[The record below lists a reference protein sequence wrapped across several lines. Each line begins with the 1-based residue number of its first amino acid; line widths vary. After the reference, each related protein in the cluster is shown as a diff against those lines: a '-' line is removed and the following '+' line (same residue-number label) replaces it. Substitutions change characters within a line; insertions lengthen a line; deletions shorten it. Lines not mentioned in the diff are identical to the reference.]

1 MISGL
6 TTVPTVTEPQLVLTS
21 DFIARCR
28 LDPNVFSKTFCK
40 FYPHWYQRKILRD
53 HTQNM
58 VVRMG
63 RQMGKTSVTAI
74 KALWYAF
81 TRPDAQTKHEK
92 VTIVIVAPSQRQSKI
107 MYDQIRAYAHAH
119 PLLETS
125 IKKSTLEK
133 IELKN
138 NSVIHNFPVG
148 DSAEKV
154 RGFSINMLI
163 VDEAAYIK
171 ERIYT
176 AILPSLA
183 STNGKLILIG
193 TPAQNS
199 GLFFTAF
206 YPDKRDELVLDFSK
220 HWYPYSYALEVQK
233 VGANGVPLFDAKTGD
248 PITQLNKNWLEYQQS
263 SMPPGAFEQEY
274 EAAFT
279 DEAMNFFAR
288 SDIIANLEDYQTE
301 FAPDGKS
308 TYGMGVDFAK
318 YQDSYVAI
326 VIKQPPVGPLKIA
339 YIYERKKRD
348 YSETVAKTIEIAE
361 RFKCRYVFADSTGVG
376 EPNVEV
382 LRNEL
387 QGISKVEGINMTSL
401 TLQNDMY
408 ANVSRLLGDGMLK
421 IPMFAMELRRQL
433 MGVIRTT
440 TTQGR
445 VKIEAPGGQHDDYAD
460 SLALAC
466 MITQKKSY
474 ASLFVESVP
483 SVFGSTRSKIHKATQ
498 SRSSMNLVQ
507 EVVRDRQ
514 GRVVGRRAVRR
525 PTR

>member
-1 MISGL
+1 MTNSTIND
-6 TTVPTVTEPQLVLTS
+6 QLILTS

-28 LDPNVFSKTFCK
+28 FDPVIFSKTFCK

-81 TRPDAQTKHEK
+81 TRPDAQTKNEK

-119 PLLETS
+119 PLLEKS
-125 IKKSTLEK
+125 ITKSTLEK

-163 VDEAAYIK
+163 VDEAAYIR

-193 TPAQNS
+193 TPAARS

-206 YPDKRDELVLDFSK
+206 YPEKGSEELTLDFSK

-233 VGANGVPLFDAKTGD
+233 VGVNGVPLFDAKTGN
-248 PITQLNKNWLEYQQS
+248 PITQLNRNWLLYQS
-263 SMPPGAFEQEY
+263 RSMPAGAFEQEY

-279 DEAMNFFAR
+279 DEAMNFFSR
-288 SDIIANLEDYQTE
+288 TDIIANLEDYQME
-301 FAPDGKS
+301 FAPDGTS

-326 VIKQPPVGPLKIA
+326 VVKQPQIGPMKIA
-339 YIYERKKRD
+339 FIYEKKRRD
-348 YSETVAKTIEIAE
+348 YSETVAKTIEIAK
-361 RFKCRYVFADSTGVG
+361 RFRCRFVFCDSTGVG

-382 LRNEL
+382 LRKEL
-387 QGISKVEGINMTSL
+387 TGISKVEGINMTSL
-401 TLQNDMY
+401 KLQNDMY
-408 ANVSRLLGDGMLK
+408 ANISRLLGDGMLK
-421 IPMFAMELRRQL
+421 LPMFARELRQQL
-433 MGVIRTT
+433 GNVIRTLT
-440 TTQGR
+440 PQGKT
-445 VKIEAPGGQHDDYAD
+445 KIEAPGGHHDDYCD

-466 MITQKKSY
+466 MITQKQSY
-474 ASLFVESVP
+474 AKLFVEPVS
-483 SVFGSTRSKIHKATQ
+483 SLFGSIRRDVHKSTQ
-498 SRSSMNLVQ
+498 ARSSANLQ
-507 EVVRDRQ
+507 QIVVRDRQ
-514 GRVVGRRAVRR
+514 GRVVGRRAVKR
-525 PTR
+525 PIR

>member
-1 MISGL
+1 
-6 TTVPTVTEPQLVLTS
+6 
-21 DFIARCR
+21 
-28 LDPNVFSKTFCK
+28 
-40 FYPHWYQRKILRD
+40 
-53 HTQNM
+53 M

-119 PLLETS
+119 PLLEKS
-125 IKKSTLEK
+125 VKKSTLEK
-133 IELKN
+133 IELYN

-148 DSAEKV
+148 DNAEKV

-193 TPAQNS
+193 TPAARS

-206 YPDKRDELVLDFSK
+206 YPEKGSEELSLDFST

-233 VGANGVPLFDAKTGD
+233 VGANGVPLFDPKTGS
-248 PITQLNKNWLEYQQS
+248 PITQLNKSWLEYQAR
-263 SMPPGAFEQEY
+263 SMPPGAFSQEY

-279 DEAMNFFAR
+279 DEAMNFFSR
-288 SDIIANLEDYQTE
+288 SEILANLEDYEME
-301 FAPDGKS
+301 FAPDGNS

-326 VIKQPPVGPLKIA
+326 VVKKPPIGPLKIA

-348 YSETVAKTIEIAE
+348 YSETVAKTIEIAK
-361 RFKCRYVFADSTGVG
+361 RFRCAHIFADSTGVG

-382 LRNEL
+382 LRKEL
-387 QGISKVEGINMTSL
+387 IGLSKVHGINMTSL

-408 ANVSRLLGDGMLK
+408 ANVSRLLGEGMLK
-421 IPMFAMELRRQL
+421 LPMFAEELRKQL
-433 MGVIRTT
+433 YNVIRTLT
-440 TTQGR
+440 PQGKT
-445 VKIEAPGGQHDDYAD
+445 KIEAPGGHHDDFTDA
-460 SLALAC
+460 LALAC
-466 MITQKKSY
+466 MITQEHINATFFAKN
-474 ASLFVESVP
+474 VQ
-483 SVFGSTRSKIHKATQ
+483 SVFGSTRSKVHKSTRART
-498 SRSSMNLVQ
+498 STNLVQ
-507 EVVRDRQ
+507 QVVKDRQ
-514 GRVVGRRAVRR
+514 GRIVGRRAVKR
-525 PTR
+525 PSR